1 MSFLSA
7 SRKTSY
13 KPVETIVSSVDTVAS
28 NTAQQGREDQE
39 SFFSTETSARSS
51 ADLQYLQQ
59 IANLFFVKFQV
70 YIQPKFQPSI
80 HFLLLQTTQI
90 ITMVNG

>member
-1 MSFLSA
+1 MIFLSV
-7 SRKTSY
+7 SRKTSH

-39 SFFSTETSARSS
+39 SFFSTETSACSS
-51 ADLQYLQQ
+51 AALQYLQQ